1 MCDEDCSTSFVHG
14 TVRTSSF
21 IHPPL
26 LVDVRQMSNAMMI
39 NIWYISCSFPLSYV
53 RIPVGVVVRIS
64 SIVVTVVVIRIVAF
78 VVIVGSC
85 SAYSS
90 KSSLLLL
97 VDVCKMSNV
106 MMIMRMTH
114 HPRRPR
120 PMSLHEETVL
130 RCLLPLPL
138 LCTISRYRRC
148 HCRSCRC
155 YRSLQTRCVCTVY
168 RRNDCPAMM
177 MAVCVHDCIHRSYS
191 FFL

>member
-1 MCDEDCSTSFVHG
+1 VLRTMSMCDEDCSTSFVHG

-90 KSSLLLL
+90 KSSL
-97 VDVCKMSNV
+97 
-106 MMIMRMTH
+106 
-114 HPRRPR
+114 
-120 PMSLHEETVL
+120 HEETVL
-130 RCLLPLPL
+130 RCLLPL
-138 LCTISRYRRC
+138 LCTISTAVAIAALVPVTAPSR
-148 HCRSCRC
+148 
-155 YRSLQTRCVCTVY
+155 
-168 RRNDCPAMM
+168 PAAFVPYIGGMI
-177 MAVCVHDCIHRSYS
+177 VLR
-191 FFL
+191 